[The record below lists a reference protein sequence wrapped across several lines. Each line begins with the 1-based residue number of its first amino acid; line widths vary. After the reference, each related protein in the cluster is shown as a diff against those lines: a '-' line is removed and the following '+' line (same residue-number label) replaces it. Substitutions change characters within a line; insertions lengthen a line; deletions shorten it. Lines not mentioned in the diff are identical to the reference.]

1 MNSHPA
7 APGRTWSHPLVVACA
22 VCMQAQSGAAVSG
35 LHAAVLTLLVVTVIV
50 LAGFGRFVI
59 RVARR
64 Q

>member
-1 MNSHPA
+1 MTAS
-7 APGRTWSHPLVVACA
+7 LMVACA
-22 VCMQAQSGAAVSG
+22 VCMQAQSGAAVGG
-35 LHAAVLTLLVVTVIV
+35 LRAAVLTLVIVTVAV